1 MVVSDGGTVSC
12 DGGKSIEITGKE
24 LLDARDIERDLE
36 KPAQSALRLA
46 PQAGSVLRYRVHTS
60 EGTLSFADD
69 SRGKPPVL
77 DRLAFYVRR
86 VAQER
91 CGRAR

>member
-1 MVVSDGGTVSC
+1 MVVSDGGTVTC
-12 DGGKSIEITGKE
+12 DGRKSVEITGQE

-36 KPAQSALRLA
+36 TPAQSGLHLA
-46 PQAGSVLRYRVHTS
+46 PRAGSVLRYRVHTS

-69 SRGKPPVL
+69 SRGRPPVL

-86 VAQER
+86 IAQER